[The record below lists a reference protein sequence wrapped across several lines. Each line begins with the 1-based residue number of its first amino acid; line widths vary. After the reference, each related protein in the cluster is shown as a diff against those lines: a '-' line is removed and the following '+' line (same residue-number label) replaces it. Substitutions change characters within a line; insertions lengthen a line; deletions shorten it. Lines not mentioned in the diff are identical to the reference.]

1 MKKLVSTVAAL
12 AVVAAMGATAFAATD
27 LPSIST
33 IGELDVEPISLDG
46 SYYEITSSTVDT
58 ALPSYVEEA
67 LIGTVTEAA
76 GDTEV
81 AAISLTELTL
91 TNKTTG
97 EDVSWSV
104 DVDNPITVAIA
115 YDDAQNVIAILTWD
129 FDSQDW
135 IEADFE
141 LDGDKIIATLENIY
155 SPITLV
161 TKAVKADEPSK
172 DDGKGSAQTGYDALV
187 YVVSAVALAA
197 GAVFFF
203 VTSSKKTVKEVM

>member
-1 MKKLVSTVAAL
+1 MKKIISTVAAL
-12 AVVAAMGATAFAATD
+12 AVVAAMGATALAAD
-27 LPSIST
+27 LPSVT
-33 IGELDVEPISLDG
+33 TTADLTVEPVSLD
-46 SYYEITSSTVDT
+46 SEYYEITASTVDT
-58 ALPSYVEEA
+58 ALPAYVEEA

-76 GDTEV
+76 GDAEV

-91 TNKTTG
+91 TNKTSG

-172 DDGKGSAQTGYDALV
+172 DDGKGSAQTGYSTVV
-187 YVVSAVALAA
+187 YVAAAVALAA
-197 GAVFFF
+197 GAAFFF
-203 VTSSKKTVKEVM
+203 ATSGKKTAKDAK

>member
-12 AVVAAMGATAFAATD
+12 AVVAALGATALAAD
-27 LPSIST
+27 LPSPTTTADIT
-33 IGELDVEPISLDG
+33 AEPISLD
-46 SYYEITSSTVDT
+46 SEYYEITCSEFT
-58 ALPSYVEEA
+58 ADMPGYVFDELMETA
-67 LIGTVTEAA
+67 GDAA

-81 AAISLTELTL
+81 AAIDLTVLTL

-97 EDVSWSV
+97 EDVTDYV
-104 DVDNPITVAIA
+104 DEYNPITVAFA
-115 YDDAQNVIAILTWD
+115 FDDAQNVIAVLTWD
-129 FDSQDW
+129 FDSQTW

-141 LDGDKIIATLENIY
+141 IDGDKVIATLENIW
-155 SPITLV
+155 SPVTFV